1 MRKEILCSIEGILDS
16 LYGGEIH
23 FNLTESDNLKEV
35 GVDSLSFIQLI
46 IAIEKKYDFRFSTE
60 TLSQDEIKKLSIL
73 IDNIEGCCAK
83 TI

>member
-73 IDNIEGCCAK
+73 IDNIEGCCDK